1 MMDDSLAQRARACI
15 VAGAL
20 GDVCSQLAGAGQ
32 QALFPSSPRLAAET
46 WLTLATCEAT
56 ARAGG
61 RVRPSQ
67 VAAVFREWSH
77 RARVRTD
84 VANVAPDPTPAS
96 EEPVHAPGH
105 VSLGPVLCATPLAF
119 VLDPSREDDRAAL
132 FAVTRITNDSDE
144 ACAAALS
151 GVLAVRS
158 CLQLD
163 RVPADLLSRTAG
175 ALPDSQVRA
184 RLFEADRRHGTAVD
198 AGDRVP
204 GGGELAD
211 SVARSLVIATR
222 YSDGD
227 LVAAFGEARQFGRDG
242 QGIAA
247 LTGQILGAAGA
258 DVPREWLERLP
269 DRAEVEAVLERFVQ
283 TVAALP
289 AW

>member
-20 GDVCSQLAGAGQ
+20 GDAWGQLAGAGQ
-32 QALFPSSPRLAAET
+32 PSLFPSSPRLSGGT

-67 VAAVFREWSH
+67 VAAVFREWSD
-77 RARVRTD
+77 RARVRADGASVIRDSMPT
-84 VANVAPDPTPAS
+84 AQGPMRAPD
-96 EEPVHAPGH
+96 EE
-105 VSLGPVLCATPLAF
+105 SLGPVLCATPLAF
-119 VLDPSREDDRAAL
+119 VLDPAREDDRAAL
-132 FAVTRITNDSDE
+132 FGVIRIISDNDE
-144 ACAAALS
+144 ARAAALA
-151 GVLAVRS
+151 GVLAIRC

-163 RVPADLLSRTAG
+163 RVPMDLLTRIAG

-184 RLFEADRRHGTAVD
+184 RLFEADRRRGTAAD
-198 AGDRVP
+198 ASDDEAGAGV
-204 GGGELAD
+204 LAD
-211 SVARSLVIATR
+211 AVARSLVVATK

-227 LVAAFGEARQFGRDG
+227 LLAAFGEAAQFGKDG

-258 DVPREWLERLP
+258 DVPGEFLERLP